1 MEKITEQKARELV
14 SFPKNFDFELIDQQ
28 YGFERKIFSVVD
40 KNVFEELKSS
50 SPVAY
55 HYLVIAGLHYS
66 FVLSL
71 PRIKVH
77 LSNYG
82 INQYEQGTTKNAS
95 WWDVRDLALSW
106 LRKADFY
113 LEKALNI
120 LEGKQNISFFKR
132 SFSLLPFSASE
143 YYFGE
148 ISPEVYLRLSDLMRG
163 ALDELL
169 SKMKPCEADVL
180 LGDDELRGMIMK
192 YCIEKAIADAAA
204 EQGFL
209 FTSTGIVV
217 QYEELPWQ
225 KSVVLTDEEKRIFQE
240 RHIRG
245 SERYLTQ
252 IWDYLSI
259 YRDKFPCWSGEDSQP
274 KVPIIAKKGG
284 LFL

>member
-1 MEKITEQKARELV
+1 M
-14 SFPKNFDFELIDQQ
+14 
-28 YGFERKIFSVVD
+28 VD
-40 KNVFEELKSS
+40 KEVFQELETSN
-50 SPVAY
+50 PTAY
-55 HYLVIAGLHYS
+55 NNLVTAGLHYS

-95 WWDVRDLALSW
+95 WWDVRDLVLSW

-113 LEKALNI
+113 LAKALN
-120 LEGKQNISFFKR
+120 LLAEKQELPFFKR
-132 SFSLLPFSASE
+132 SFSLLPFSE
-143 YYFGE
+143 TRYYFGE

-225 KSVVLTDEEKRIFQE
+225 KSVVLTDEEKRIFQF

-259 YRDKFPCWSGEDSQP
+259 YRDKFPCWSGENSQP

>member
-28 YGFERKIFSVVD
+28 YGFERKIFSLVD
-40 KNVFEELKSS
+40 KEVFQELETSN
-50 SPVAY
+50 PTAY
-55 HYLVIAGLHYS
+55 NNLVTAGLHYS

-113 LEKALNI
+113 LAKALNI
-120 LEGKQNISFFKR
+120 LAEKQELPFFKR
-132 SFSLLPFSASE
+132 SFSLLPFSE
-143 YYFGE
+143 TRYYFGE
-148 ISPEVYLRLSDLMRG
+148 ISPEVYLMLSDLMRG
-163 ALDELL
+163 ALDEFL

-180 LGDDELRGMIMK
+180 LGDDVLKNLIKK
-192 YCIEKAIADAAA
+192 YCIDKSIADATA
-204 EQGFL
+204 EQGYL

-225 KSVVLTDEEKRIFQE
+225 KSVVLTDEEKIRFQE
-240 RHIRG
+240 RHLRG
-245 SERYLTQ
+245 SERYLMQ
-252 IWDYLSI
+252 IWDYLNKNK
-259 YRDKFPCWSGEDSQP
+259 DNFPCWNAEDSQL